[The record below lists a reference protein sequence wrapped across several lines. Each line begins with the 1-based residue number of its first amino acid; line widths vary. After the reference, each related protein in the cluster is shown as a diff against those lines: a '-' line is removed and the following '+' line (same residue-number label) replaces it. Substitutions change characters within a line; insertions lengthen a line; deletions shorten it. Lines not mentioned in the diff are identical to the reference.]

1 VDDGTPYQLAYE
13 SSVRAISDQASVL
26 ESLRSRAGTMLA
38 AAALVTSFFG
48 GQALVQARLD
58 LEPWSLVGV
67 AVAAFVG
74 LALSTV
80 VILWPFDFWFSVS
93 AAGML
98 AIVEEREDAEPVTA
112 REAYRELAL
121 ILENNYDHNLPI
133 IRRLTWL
140 FRVAILFL
148 VVEVGAWIAVLWRI

>member
-1 VDDGTPYQLAYE
+1 
-13 SSVRAISDQASVL
+13 
-26 ESLRSRAGTMLA
+26 
-38 AAALVTSFFG
+38 
-48 GQALVQARLD
+48 
-58 LEPWSLVGV
+58 
-67 AVAAFVG
+67 
-74 LALSTV
+74 
-80 VILWPFDFWFSVS
+80 
-93 AAGML
+93 ML